1 MPESLQPDDSADAD
15 VQGLPLRSGS
25 SGRDAMEEIASKYL
39 DNIRGGNKISLD
51 DFLKSYPSKLA
62 AELRDFLPFVGAMED
77 WKVQREF
84 KAVHQSLP
92 DQFELKHLGEFRIV
106 REIARGGMGVVFEA
120 EQSSLSRR
128 VAVKLLP
135 WQFPKNSTW
144 ADQFVREAR
153 IAAQLQHAQIVPV
166 YSFGEQDSRFF
177 YVMQLIEG
185 VGLDK
190 LIDRWKRDHGVVMVD
205 DLIDE
210 FHPATLGNNN
220 SKASKRMLRHD
231 SWQQIA
237 KIATQVVAALRY
249 AHKQGTLHRDIKPGN
264 LLFDRQGKV
273 WITDFGLAVGNETVL
288 SDTTG
293 GVSGTLRY
301 MPPEQFRRE
310 GDNRSDLYS
319 FGATLYELCTLQPA
333 FLSKTRQDLVREI
346 ERGQPRPPRQI
357 NPDIP
362 ASLEYI
368 IQKSLKKSVEERY
381 QNADQLYA
389 DLLRFINGDQ
399 VGETG
404 SSWWSRLFS
413 GGSK

>member
-1 MPESLQPDDSADAD
+1 MSDFSGQDDAADAD
-15 VQGLPLRSGS
+15 VQGLPQRSGS
-25 SGRDAMEEIASKYL
+25 SGRDALEEAASKYL
-39 DNIRGGNKISLD
+39 DHIRAGGNVSLEE
-51 DFLKSYPSKLA
+51 FLKPYPPRLA
-62 AELRDFLPFVGAMED
+62 DELREFLPFVGAMED
-77 WKVQREF
+77 WKAQREF
-84 KAVHQSLP
+84 KVVHQSLP
-92 DQFELKHLGEFRIV
+92 DQFELKQLGEFRIV

-120 EQSSLSRR
+120 EQPSLSRR

-166 YSFGEQDSRFF
+166 YSFGEQDNRFF

-190 LIDRWKRDHGVVMVD
+190 LIERWRRDHGIVTVD

-210 FHPATLGNNN
+210 YHPATSGSNTA
-220 SKASKRMLRHD
+220 KASKRMLRHD

-237 KIATQVVAALRY
+237 KIATQVVSALRY

-273 WITDFGLAVGNETVL
+273 WITDFGLAVANETML
-288 SDTTG
+288 ADSR

-310 GDNRSDLYS
+310 GDHRSDLYS

-333 FLSKTRQDLVREI
+333 FQSKSRRDLVREI

-368 IQKSLKKSVEERY
+368 IQKSLKKSVDERY

-389 DLLRFINGDQ
+389 DLLRFINGDK
-399 VGETG
+399 VGESG
-404 SSWWSRLFS
+404 STWWSRLFS
-413 GGSK
+413 REPK